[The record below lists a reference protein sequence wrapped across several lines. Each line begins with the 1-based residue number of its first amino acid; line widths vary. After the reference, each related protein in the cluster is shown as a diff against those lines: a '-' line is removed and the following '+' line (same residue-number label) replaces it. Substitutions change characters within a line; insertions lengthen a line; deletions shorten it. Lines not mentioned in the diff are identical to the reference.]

1 MMAAMNGQP
10 LPQETTS
17 VHRRMIG
24 PYVPVRRLGEGGM
37 GIVYLA
43 HDHAGRQVAVKVMR
57 PELAAQEEFR
67 GRFRKEAEAAKRVA
81 RFCTAPLLDAG
92 LDGEQAYLVTEYVE
106 GPDLS
111 SVVEAQGPMSGSNLD
126 ALAVGVATAL
136 SAIHRA
142 GVVHRDLKPSNILLA
157 PVGPRVIDFG
167 IAQLA
172 DTLAERTGVVIGT
185 PSYMSPEQAR
195 GETVTAA
202 ADVFAWGCV
211 VAYAG
216 SGRPP
221 FGRGA
226 APEVIFRVTHHV
238 PDLKGLDER
247 LRPLVERA
255 LEKDPG
261 RRPSAQELLDRLL
274 GREEVA
280 VEAATRLVSEA
291 WTSPDPNSH
300 PDPSPVLTKAYREP
314 QESGDTRDPR
324 ATGPSW
330 RLWIPVTAASV
341 VVAAAAVFTALQL
354 TGDDGTRTPSGP
366 VATSAMQIK
375 GTPLQV
381 TVDSATRRGASVNV
395 RLSVKVTGTDQQWW
409 PRDLFGQNASGVN
422 LVDPAGTAKFSPS
435 QRDGVCVCG
444 AVPAQWLESGDTFSL
459 WAGYTGV
466 PEGME
471 KAEVDIPGF
480 GLIRDVPI
488 SEE

>member
-1 MMAAMNGQP
+1 MNGQP
-10 LPQETTS
+10 SSEETTS

-43 HDHAGRQVAVKVMR
+43 HDRAGRQVAVKVMR

-111 SVVEAQGPMSGSNLD
+111 SVVEAQGPMGGSNLD

-172 DTLAERTGVVIGT
+172 DTLAERTGAVIGT
-185 PSYMSPEQAR
+185 PSYMAPERAR

-216 SGRPP
+216 TGRPP

-226 APEVIFRVTHHV
+226 AAEVLYRVTNHV

-255 LEKDPG
+255 LDKDPG
-261 RRPSAQELLDRLL
+261 RRPSSQELLDRLL

-280 VEAATRLVSEA
+280 VEAATRIVSEA
-291 WTSPDPNSH
+291 WTSPN
-300 PDPSPVLTKAYREP
+300 PSSVATRAEPV
-314 QESGDTRDPR
+314 SR
-324 ATGPSW
+324 ALRAAKPSR
-330 RLWIPVTAASV
+330 RLWSGVIAVSV
-341 VVAAAAVFTALQL
+341 VLAAAAVVAALQFG
-354 TGDDGTRTPSGP
+354 GDGGATTPEGP
-366 VATSAMQIK
+366 VATAAKQFK

-381 TVDSATRRGASVNV
+381 TVDSATRHGTSVNL
-395 RLSVKVTGTDQQWW
+395 RLSVKVTGTEQRWW
-409 PRDLFGQNASGVN
+409 PRDLFGEDASEIN
-422 LVDPAGTAKFSPS
+422 LVAPDGTAKYPPAGK
-435 QRDGVCVCG
+435 DDVCVCG
-444 AVPAQWLESGDTFSL
+444 PVPAQWFESGDTVSL
-459 WAGYTGV
+459 WASYTGV
-466 PEGME
+466 PDGMDT
-471 KAEVDIPGF
+471 AGVDVPGF
-480 GLIRDVPI
+480 GLITDVPI
-488 SEE
+488 SEG